1 MCPYHASRDVL
12 NEGAALVFVTYSQL
26 LDPPVRSANGLD
38 DLMKGAVL
46 VFDEVMSKLCCHDIG
61 CVVVAKEL
69 ELHFRFFEKAAAQA
83 TCQVLTCATAIDPG
97 CYSGMRH
104 DSRRTKCCC
113 LVATV
118 KSEI

>member
-46 VFDEVMSKLCCHDIG
+46 VFDEVHLCTLLSSP
-61 CVVVAKEL
+61 A
-69 ELHFRFFEKAAAQA
+69 R
-83 TCQVLTCATAIDPG
+83 
-97 CYSGMRH
+97 Y
-104 DSRRTKCCC
+104 
-113 LVATV
+113 LVR
-118 KSEI
+118 

>member
-46 VFDEVMSKLCCHDIG
+46 VFDEVKSQLCCNDVS
-61 CVVVAKEL
+61 CMAVAKEL
-69 ELHFRFFEKAAAQA
+69 QSSSKKLQHSVRQPAKS
-83 TCQVLTCATAIDPG
+83 CATAADP
-97 CYSGMRH
+97 
-104 DSRRTKCCC
+104 
-113 LVATV
+113 
-118 KSEI
+118 E